1 MEHNI
6 SENEAVL
13 TTYKDRCDQIFK
25 LLARIRLEGLWKTK
39 ENLLRVTRISH
50 KDPVNRSQI
59 HNHKRGLQRI

>member
-39 ENLLRVTRISH
+39 ENFTQSN
-50 KDPVNRSQI
+50 KNFSQ
-59 HNHKRGLQRI
+59 GPSE